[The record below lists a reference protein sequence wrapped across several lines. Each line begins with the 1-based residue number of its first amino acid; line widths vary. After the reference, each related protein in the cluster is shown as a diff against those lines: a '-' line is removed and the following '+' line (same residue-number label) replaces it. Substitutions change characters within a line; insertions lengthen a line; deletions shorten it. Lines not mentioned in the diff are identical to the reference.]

1 MQPSDVRD
9 HRVPFAPFPQIPM
22 LRNDGRLRRWLGG
35 PLLRYQV
42 AALTVVSLWPTL
54 LHGLALDDF
63 GQRLFVSSRFSAGL
77 GRLDLYRLV
86 SAQPQVRAQ
95 MKELG
100 IYVWWLGERTKIDYW
115 RPVAAV
121 THVVDYTLW
130 PRWAW
135 LMHLENLTWYAA
147 LVVACGVFY
156 RRFLSVAWVAG
167 LATVLYAF
175 DHSHAGPVS
184 WIANRNALMSALFG
198 VLSLL
203 AHDGWRRAG
212 RRALAF
218 AEPVLLAL
226 ALLSAESGV
235 AIFGYTIAYAL
246 CIDGGTRLQRALS
259 VVPGSLVIMTW
270 RFAYVSLGH
279 GITSSGVTA
288 DPFVEPG
295 RFALLAAASI
305 PTHIVSALA
314 AILSDIVIYS
324 TWTLAI
330 AGLAAT
336 ALLAVVA
343 YALSSWLKRDGTA
356 RFLAA
361 GTVISALPFGAAI
374 PIDRYSFWVELGA
387 IGLIAKLTEAVADP
401 ADEFTLGRLPR
412 WICGAALLCHGV
424 FSPLYFPFR
433 AAALSFVQFDVE
445 RVAATLPRGPETPR
459 QTVVVIN
466 MPVDMM
472 GAMLPVIRLAR
483 HGTVPAHLYFLYG
496 GTDGLTVSRVD
507 ETTLDVRAE
516 GGWTHDIGE
525 RGPRATPFRVGEVV
539 ELARMRAEVRGLTA
553 EGRAEDVRFS
563 FPSSLEDPSLV
574 FMVWGS
580 HGLERR
586 TLPPVGQA
594 MTVPGASL
602 VRFFLPGLTTPRF
615 PQAAIEPD

>member
-1 MQPSDVRD
+1 
-9 HRVPFAPFPQIPM
+9 M
-22 LRNDGRLRRWLGG
+22 LRDDGPLRRWLGG

-42 AALTVVSLWPTL
+42 AALTFVSLCPTL

-63 GQRLFVSSRFSAGL
+63 GQRLFVTSRFGAGL

-86 SAQPQVRAQ
+86 SVQPQVRAR

-100 IYVWWLGERTKIDYW
+100 VYVWWLGQRTKIDYW

-121 THVVDYTLW
+121 THVIDYTLW

-135 LMHLENLTWYAA
+135 LMHLENLAWYAA

-156 RRFLSVAWVAG
+156 RRFLRVAWVAG

-175 DHSHAGPVS
+175 DHSHAGPVA
-184 WIANRNALMSALFG
+184 WIANRNAPMSALFG

-203 AHDGWRRAG
+203 AHEGSRRAA
-212 RRALAF
+212 RRVLAF

-226 ALLSAESGV
+226 ALLAAESGV

-246 CIDGGTRLQRALS
+246 CIDRGTRLRRVLS
-259 VVPGSLVIMTW
+259 VVPGALVIVTW
-270 RFAYVSLGH
+270 RIAYVSLGH

-295 RFALLAAASI
+295 RFARLAAASV

-314 AILSDIVIYS
+314 ALLSDVVIYS
-324 TWTLAI
+324 AWTLAL

-336 ALLAVVA
+336 ALLAVVG
-343 YALSSWLKRDGTA
+343 YALSSWLKLDETA

-361 GTVISALPFGAAI
+361 GTVLSALPFGASI
-374 PIDRYSFWVELGA
+374 PIDRYSFWIELGA
-387 IGLIAKLTEAVADP
+387 IGLIAKLTEAVVDP
-401 ADEFTLGRLPR
+401 ADEFALGKLPR
-412 WICGAALLCHGV
+412 WLCAVLLVCHGV
-424 FSPLYFPFR
+424 FSPLHFPFR

-445 RVAATLPRGPETPR
+445 RVAATLPRGPATPR

-472 GAMLPVIRLAR
+472 GAMLPVLRLAR
-483 HGTVPAHLYFLYG
+483 HGAVPAHLYFLYG
-496 GTDGLTVSRVD
+496 GTDDLTVSRVD
-507 ETTLDVRAE
+507 GSTLDVRAE
-516 GGWTHDIGE
+516 SGWMHDIGE

-563 FPSSLEDPSLV
+563 FPSNLEDPALV

-586 TLPPVGQA
+586 TLPPVGEV

-602 VRFFLPGLTTPRF
+602 VRFFLPGVTTPRF
-615 PQAAIEPD
+615 PLTAIEPD